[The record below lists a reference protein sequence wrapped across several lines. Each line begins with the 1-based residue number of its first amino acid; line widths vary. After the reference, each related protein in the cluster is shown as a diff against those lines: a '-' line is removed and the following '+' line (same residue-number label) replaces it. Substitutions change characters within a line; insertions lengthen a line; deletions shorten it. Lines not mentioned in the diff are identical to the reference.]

1 MDREQDFTIKT
12 EVFEGPLEVLLN
24 LIEKR
29 KLLINDISL
38 AKVTDDYISHVREIE
53 NMPIAKTSHFI
64 LIASTLLLI
73 KSKSLLPTLTLSE
86 EEQESIDDLERRL
99 KLYKRF
105 KDLSINIENMFGKN
119 VMFRKKETK
128 QIIVEKFSPSEQTN
142 TPNLH
147 SLIKSLISTFPKKEI
162 VPKAVLKKVISL
174 EEMIGK
180 LTERV
185 RSGIQMKFSEFAN
198 VGKEEKVN
206 IIVGFLAMLEL
217 VKQGILNANQEAKY
231 SEIDMETKEIG
242 TPRY

>member
-128 QIIVEKFSPSEQTN
+128 QIVVEKFSPSKQTN
-142 TPNLH
+142 TPGLH